1 MNDRQKLINNEY
13 LNSESIAKDVLT
25 LFDYKLLNELPFS

>member
-13 LNSESIAKDVLT
+13 LNSESITKDVLT